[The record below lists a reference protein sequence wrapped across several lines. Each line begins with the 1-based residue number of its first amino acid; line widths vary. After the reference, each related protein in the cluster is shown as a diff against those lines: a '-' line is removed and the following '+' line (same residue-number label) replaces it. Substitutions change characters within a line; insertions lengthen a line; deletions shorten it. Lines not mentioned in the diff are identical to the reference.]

1 MSWPAG
7 FSGIQTAAPVES
19 KASAKPRGTIAVIAS
34 SRPLP
39 GSFYVSASSNRL
51 FFLYHE
57 LRNTPSSYSYVMERR
72 QFEAH
77 ADLFLRLRAAA
88 GNTNLW
94 PEITFDD
101 GHISNH
107 ELALPALAGRNLTA
121 TFFLTVGWMG
131 TRAGYMNW
139 SQVKALH
146 AAGQRIGAHGWSHAL
161 LTHCTDA
168 ALEKELRWARL
179 TLEDRLGTAVTWMS
193 LPGGRFNQRVLSA
206 CRAAG
211 YEHVFTSSPHAEPAQ
226 LPFLPGRLNLR
237 SGVSPADLEQLL
249 DPASGALRRL
259 KRQDRWKSALK
270 RSLGDRLY
278 ARLWA
283 ALNRQ
288 EREQQA
294 PEQQA
299 PEEEPAPMPQTAIG
313 EEQKTGGKSGEAGV
327 PEP

>member
-1 MSWPAG
+1 MH
-7 FSGIQTAAPVES
+7 
-19 KASAKPRGTIAVIAS
+19 
-34 SRPLP
+34 
-39 GSFYVSASSNRL
+39 GSFHVSASTNRL

-57 LRNTPSSYSYVMERR
+57 LRTTPSSYSYVIERR

-77 ADLFLRLRAAA
+77 ADLFLLLRAADRGA
-88 GNTNLW
+88 SLW

-107 ELALPALAGRNLTA
+107 ELALPALAARGLTA

-131 TRAGYMNW
+131 TRAGSMNW

-161 LTHCTDA
+161 LTHCDAA
-168 ALEKELRWARL
+168 ALEKELRTARL
-179 TLEDRLGTAVTWMS
+179 TLEDRLGTSVTWMS

-206 CRAAG
+206 CRSAG
-211 YEHVFTSSPHAEPAQ
+211 YEHVFTSRPHAEPME

-237 SGVSPADLEQLL
+237 SGVSPADLAQLL
-249 DPASGALRRL
+249 DPDSGALRRL
-259 KRQDRWKSALK
+259 ERQDRWKSALK
-270 RSLGDRLY
+270 RALGDRLY

-288 EREQQA
+288 E
-294 PEQQA
+294 PEEA
-299 PEEEPAPMPQTAIG
+299 PEEGRASAAEIGSDPERKIEAKIEPTGAPRP
-313 EEQKTGGKSGEAGV
+313 
-327 PEP
+327 